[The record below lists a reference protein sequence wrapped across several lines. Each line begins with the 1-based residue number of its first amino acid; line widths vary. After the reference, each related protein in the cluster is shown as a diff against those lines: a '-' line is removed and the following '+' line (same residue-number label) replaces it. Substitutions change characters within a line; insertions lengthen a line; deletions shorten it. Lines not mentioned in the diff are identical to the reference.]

1 MTTVDYIIGGIDMTI
16 YRITI
21 ILVVL
26 IVISGALVFGTS
38 KVGVAMDK
46 NSTNDYEVAT
56 LAGGCFWC
64 VESDLEKING
74 VAKVV
79 SGYSGGDV
87 VNPTYEEVSSGT
99 TGHRESV
106 QVFFDPDIVS
116 YDQILDVF
124 WKHFDPTDAGGSFGD
139 RGFQYTS
146 AIFVHDEKQREIAEL
161 SKQRLI
167 DSNRYKKP
175 VVTPILNFKNFYNAE
190 DYHQDY
196 YKNNPIRY
204 NYYRFRSGRDDFVED
219 VWGDEADVVALK
231 FGSKYSRLSDS
242 EAKKILTP
250 LQYKVVRESGTES
263 PFENEYWNNKKEG
276 IYVDIV
282 SGEPLFSSTDKFKSG
297 TGWPSFVRP
306 INGSNIVEKQDN
318 TLFSTRTEVRSKFA
332 DSHLGHVFNDGP
344 EPTGLRYCI
353 NSASLRFVEKG
364 DLEKEGYGEYLELFK

>member
-46 NSTNDYEVAT
+46 NSMNDYEVAT

-167 DSNRYKKP
+167 DSNRYNKP

>member
-46 NSTNDYEVAT
+46 NSTDDYEVAT

-167 DSNRYKKP
+167 DSNRYNKP

-306 INGSNIVEKQDN
+306 INGGNIVEKQDN